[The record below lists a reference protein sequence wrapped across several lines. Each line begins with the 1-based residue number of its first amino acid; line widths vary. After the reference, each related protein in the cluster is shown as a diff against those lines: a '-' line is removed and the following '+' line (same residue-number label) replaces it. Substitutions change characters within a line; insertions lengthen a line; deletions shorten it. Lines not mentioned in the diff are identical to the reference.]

1 MGPLRDLA
9 TRNFQRFDRDSLL
22 LDPDCARLPGQAT
35 PGPGISSDVPL
46 LCGLYPH
53 LRRDE
58 RTGYLEYLACKLL
71 AHRIG
76 KSCHRFCC
84 TGNGDRARSSDSKG
98 ARNAQPERIGTSQCR
113 TPT

>member
-1 MGPLRDLA
+1 MGSLRDLA

-22 LDPDCARLPGQAT
+22 LDPDYARLPGPAT

-46 LCGLYPH
+46 FCGLYPH

-76 KSCHRFCC
+76 KRCNRFCC
-84 TGNGDRARSSDSKG
+84 TVDGDGVACS
-98 ARNAQPERIGTSQCR
+98 TS
-113 TPT
+113 TAPA